1 MAGGVA
7 IVTAFVLFG
16 AGGHAKLL
24 AEVLRGQ
31 GGTIAAYCDPLP
43 ASWIGDVNHL
53 ADDDAATPDL
63 GGAVLG
69 LGAVTPDRLKARLD
83 FASSLQGRG
92 FRLVTVRHDDATV
105 SASATVDDGVQILA
119 KAVIQPA
126 AKIGAAVILN
136 TASIVEHDALVEDGA
151 HIAPGAII
159 LGGARVGRCAMVGSG
174 AIVLP
179 GAVVAAESLVPAGSV
194 HRA

>member
-1 MAGGVA
+1 MAGGDPV
-7 IVTAFVLFG
+7 VTSIVLFG

-31 GGTIAAYCDPLP
+31 GGTVAAYCDPLP
-43 ASWIGDVNHL
+43 ASWIGDATHL
-53 ADDDAATPDL
+53 TEDDAATPDM

-83 FASSLQGRG
+83 FADSLRSRG
-92 FRLVTVRHDDATV
+92 FSLVTVRHDDATV
-105 SASATVDDGVQILA
+105 SASATVDDGAQILA
-119 KAVIQPA
+119 KAVVQPA
-126 AKIGAAVILN
+126 ARVGAAVILN

-194 HRA
+194 YRA